1 MCFPDLGVMAM
12 NRSEVL
18 GLELNGLC
26 LVFIYLLHGTGHV
39 IFVLANTFY
48 KLLLPES
55 LMYPETGQSYNKSYN
70 KLTEIEID
78 KSSGMKIG

>member
-1 MCFPDLGVMAM
+1 MCVPDLGVMAM

-39 IFVLANTFY
+39 IFVLANTF
-48 KLLLPES
+48 
-55 LMYPETGQSYNKSYN
+55 
-70 KLTEIEID
+70 
-78 KSSGMKIG
+78 